1 MSLTVI
7 QKDDLNTFIRNLI
20 QDYRVVGPVEK
31 NGHFAF
37 AEITDPAEIRL
48 AYTTTILPP
57 KKYLLPPRE
66 VLFTFN
72 RSDGGEVNSIQP
84 ERPTVMFGV
93 HTCDLHAIQL
103 LDSVFAT
110 GYPDPNYLNRR
121 RNTLI
126 VSVECL
132 SPCDENSFCKSM
144 GTLTA
149 DEGFD
154 LHLIDLG
161 DAYTVDSGTEAG
173 EALLTRYAK
182 VQPASQGTM
191 RRLNRVLSE
200 KWPKFP
206 YRLDFDVSDL
216 PSLLSLSMKSPL
228 WNELGERCLACAAC
242 TNVCPTCFC
251 FDVQDEVELDL
262 QHGRRI
268 RVWDSC
274 QLDEFATVAGG
285 HNFRKSKALRQ
296 RHRFMRK
303 GKYILEAH
311 NHLGCVGCGRCARAC
326 LVDITPVSVFNEL
339 NRQQEAGSVP

>member
-1 MSLTVI
+1 
-7 QKDDLNTFIRNLI
+7 
-20 QDYRVVGPVEK
+20 
-31 NGHFAF
+31 
-37 AEITDPAEIRL
+37 
-48 AYTTTILPP
+48 
-57 KKYLLPPRE
+57 
-66 VLFTFN
+66 
-72 RSDGGEVNSIQP
+72 
-84 ERPTVMFGV
+84 
-93 HTCDLHAIQL
+93 
-103 LDSVFAT
+103 
-110 GYPDPNYLNRR
+110 
-121 RNTLI
+121 
-126 VSVECL
+126 
-132 SPCDENSFCKSM
+132 M

-161 DAYTVDSGTEAG
+161 EAYTIDSGTEAG
-173 EALLTRYAK
+173 EELLNRYAQF
-182 VQPASQGTM
+182 QPASQETM
-191 RRLNRVLSE
+191 HRLNQVLSE

-262 QHGRRI
+262 QRGQRI

-311 NHLGCVGCGRCARAC
+311 HHLGCVGCGRCARAC